1 MMPRLGDQFNIDI
14 KVISKPR
21 HEFQTPSY
29 MELSMPKAPAIM
41 IGAKVIVASSDIE
54 EEKLISAIKQQL
66 K

>member
-1 MMPRLGDQFNIDI
+1 MMPRLGDQFDIDI

-21 HEFQTPSY
+21 HEFQAPSY
-29 MELSMPKAPAIM
+29 MEFGMPKAPAIM
-41 IGAKVIVASSDIE
+41 IGAKVIVAGSDIE